1 MTTCITATDTFSADG
16 TVVLLER
23 GTKLV
28 GETRGQVQQG
38 AARIFVLWTEART
51 PTGVVVP
58 LSSPGTDELGRSGL
72 PGEVNRHFWDRF
84 GAAILLTVI
93 NGAVQGAVNPQN
105 SGGLGRRESLEL
117 DGCDDGGA
125 ARHGQYPADRDQSP
139 GRSDPGLCR
148 AGCGL
153 PLGLRAARGDHGRT
167 RRRERAMTGA
177 AQTAEA
183 FSGSALELT
192 LRALR
197 PILSDPRGDGALHQP
212 TREAFVETR
221 RGWEHRA
228 PCRLRTLHWCQRF
241 AKLIAN
247 STRQRIDEASPL
259 LSASLPSGERAQ
271 IVLPPATRAGTV
283 AITLRRPS
291 NEVWS
296 MQELA
301 ERGHLSRDA
310 PLELRR
316 SMTPS
321 GSSCASWART
331 TTRRSCDSRSL
342 AQEHPGLRSHR
353 LRQDHLDQGA
363 DPGDPGRGAPDH
375 DRGCAR
381 SSSSIG
387 HPNHVRLFYS
397 KDDQG
402 LARVT
407 PKQLLESCLRMKPDR
422 ILLAELR
429 AEEAFDY
436 LRNVNSGHPGSIT
449 SIHAGSCELA
459 FEQLVLL
466 VKQSPGGRELARRDI
481 KSLLY
486 LLVDVVIQFGVER
499 HERFI
504 KEIWYEPER
513 RRRGLAEAG

>member
-1 MTTCITATDTFSADG
+1 MT
-16 TVVLLER
+16 
-23 GTKLV
+23 
-28 GETRGQVQQG
+28 
-38 AARIFVLWTEART
+38 
-51 PTGVVVP
+51 
-58 LSSPGTDELGRSGL
+58 
-72 PGEVNRHFWDRF
+72 EV
-84 GAAILLTVI
+84 
-93 NGAVQGAVNPQN
+93 AVA
-105 SGGLGRRESLEL
+105 ESLS
-117 DGCDDGGA
+117 A
-125 ARHGQYPADRDQSP
+125 
-139 GRSDPGLCR
+139 
-148 AGCGL
+148 
-153 PLGLRAARGDHGRT
+153 
-167 RRRERAMTGA
+167 
-177 AQTAEA
+177 
-183 FSGSALELT
+183 SALELN

-197 PILSDPRGDGALHQP
+197 PILQDPEVTELCINRPGEVFL
-212 TREAFVETR
+212 ETR
-221 RGWEHRA
+221 RGWERRA
-228 PCRLRTLHWCQRF
+228 LPFADFDWCRRF

-247 STRQRIDEASPL
+247 STRQRIDEATPL

-271 IVLPPATRAGTV
+271 IVLPPATSAGTV

-291 NEVWS
+291 DAVWS
-296 MQELA
+296 IEELA
-301 ERGHLSRDA
+301 QRGIFR
-310 PLELRR
+310 
-316 SMTPS
+316 
-321 GSSCASWART
+321 
-331 TTRRSCDSRSL
+331 TTRRSSTELDDTEKELLGLLSAHEYESFMRLSVRARKNIL
-342 AQEHPGLRSHR
+342 VSGPTGSGKTTWTKALIREIPAAERLVTIEDAQELV
-353 LRQDHLDQGA
+353 LDT
-363 DPGDPGRGAPDH
+363 
-375 DRGCAR
+375 
-381 SSSSIG
+381 

-466 VKQSPGGRELARRDI
+466 VKQSAGGRELARRDI